1 MWSSEAEA
9 SGNSDSF
16 LIVAT
21 VSFGDYFN
29 ANNVGE
35 SDISFPL
42 LFGICSVTR
51 EWVSRSSMLLE
62 PEI

>member
-1 MWSSEAEA
+1 MKRKLAVILIL
-9 SGNSDSF
+9 F

-21 VSFGDYFN
+21 VSFGNYFN
-29 ANNVGE
+29 ANNVGG
-35 SDISFPL
+35 SVIYFPL

-51 EWVSRSSMLLE
+51 EWVSRSSILLN